1 MNVDISAVLE
11 GGYEKTVAPTGLQF
25 AGLFFVLSVL
35 NALLAPQPE
44 TLPLE
49 DSPVGG
55 VAPAAG
61 GGPAGPSL
69 GLSPGVA
76 GLLSL
81 LVTVLTVLVTIAAVR
96 TFVAGENEAIPEEY
110 FTRNIAWVAV
120 NVVVGGVAFAIVVG
134 IGFFL
139 LVIPG
144 LFLLVN
150 LFFWQVFVA
159 VEDEN
164 FVEGFRQ
171 SWQLTKGRRLRL
183 FGLGVV
189 VIFAAFVVSLVF
201 AIPGVFLPGAI
212 ALLVEQVGS
221 ALVFVLV
228 LAATAEAYNQ
238 LTATDDEDPAAV
250 DTSL

>member
-1 MNVDISAVLE
+1 MKVDISAVLE
-11 GGYEKTVAPTGLQF
+11 GGYEKTVARTGLQF
-25 AGLFFVLSVL
+25 AAVFFVLSVL
-35 NALLAPQPE
+35 NALFVPQPE
-44 TLPLE
+44 TLPVE
-49 DSPVGG
+49 ESPVGD

-69 GLSPGVA
+69 GLSPTVA

-81 LVTVLTVLVTIAAVR
+81 LVTVLTALVTIAAIR
-96 TFVAGENEAIPEEY
+96 TFVAGEAESIPEEY

-120 NVVVGGVAFAIVVG
+120 NFVIGGIAFAIVVG
-134 IGFFL
+134 IGLFL

-144 LFLLVN
+144 LFLLVS
-150 LFFWQVFVA
+150 LFFWQVFIA
-159 VEDEN
+159 VKDEN
-164 FVEGFRQ
+164 FIEGFRH

-189 VIFAAFVVSLVF
+189 VILVALVISIAFG
-201 AIPGVFLPGAI
+201 IPGVFLPGAL

-221 ALVFVLV
+221 ALVFVFV
-228 LAATAEAYNQ
+228 LAATAEAYNR
-238 LTATDDEDPAAV
+238 LTAADDEGDAV

>member
-1 MNVDISAVLE
+1 MKVDISAVLE

-55 VAPAAG
+55 VAPVAG

-96 TFVAGENEAIPEEY
+96 TFVADENEAIPEEY

-150 LFFWQVFVA
+150 LFF
-159 VEDEN
+159 
-164 FVEGFRQ
+164 
-171 SWQLTKGRRLRL
+171 WQLTKGRRLRL